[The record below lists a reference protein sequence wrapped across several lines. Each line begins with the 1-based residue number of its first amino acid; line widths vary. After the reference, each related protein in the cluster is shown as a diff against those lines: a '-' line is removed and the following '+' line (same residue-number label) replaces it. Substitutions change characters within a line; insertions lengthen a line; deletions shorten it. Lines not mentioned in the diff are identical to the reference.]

1 MRANFP
7 GYIDFSLQNIC
18 LSSEELR
25 HLLLQPRPTAGYIL
39 YLFRDAMIII
49 QERGGGDN
57 RNDK

>member
-25 HLLLQPRPTAGYIL
+25 HLLRQPRPTAGYIL

-49 QERGGGDN
+49 QERG
-57 RNDK
+57 